1 MAAGGE
7 GVATVTFGTAAGG
20 HSVPYL
26 TIGIHATSSDARID
40 ALSVLADLGAS
51 ALVVVQAT
59 AAVAVGEWIAL
70 VAGWARAD
78 GTSSHRLLATCSRS
92 AWTAR
97 TSLGWGGRSGKRSV
111 PSTGK
116 QRLHEVRDGAGVVS
130 YY

>member
-7 GVATVTFGTAAGG
+7 GVATVTFGAAAGG

-26 TIGIHATSSDARID
+26 TIGIHATSADARID
-40 ALSVLADLGAS
+40 ALSVLADLRAS

-70 VAGWARAD
+70 VAGWARAH

-97 TSLGWGGRSGKRSV
+97 TSLGWGGRSRN
-111 PSTGK
+111 
-116 QRLHEVRDGAGVVS
+116 
-130 YY
+130 